1 MDKLEYKIQNGRIIM
16 CQGGLY
22 SVRLDSGET
31 LKCRA
36 RGSFRHKHM
45 SPLPGDIAAVKYAV
59 TSDGTVAT
67 YEKYEKS
74 EKSESKSQGERGDM
88 ATDAVI
94 EEIIARRN
102 ALIRPPM
109 ANLDYMFVT
118 MAAASPEPVLATVD
132 KLICIAEYNKIEPVV
147 VIGKCELAPEN
158 AKKLSDIYS
167 AAGYKTFVLSCK
179 TGEGIDEISE
189 FIKGVLPHKLAAFA
203 GASGVG
209 KSTLMNIL
217 FPGLV
222 LETSDISRKIERG
235 RHTTRKVEI
244 FGFYGGYIA
253 DTPGFSMLDFEHFDF
268 FGKEDL
274 VGTYREF
281 REYIGEC
288 RYTKCTHTKEDGC
301 AILGAVAEGKIPKS
315 RHDSYLELY
324 GILKN
329 KNSWDKK

>member
-1 MDKLEYKIQNGRIIM
+1 M

-22 SVRLDSGET
+22 SVRLDNGEG

-36 RGSFRHKHM
+36 KGSFRHRHI
-45 SPLPGDIAAVKYAV
+45 SPLPGDIVAVKYAV
-59 TSDGTVAT
+59 APDGSVALC
-67 YEKYEKS
+67 EG
-74 EKSESKSQGERGDM
+74 GEVQNGI
-88 ATDAVI
+88 AADAVI
-94 EEIIARRN
+94 EEIAERRN

-118 MAAASPEPVLATVD
+118 MAAASPEPVTATVD

-158 AKKLSDIYS
+158 AKRLSDIYS
-167 AAGYKTFVLSCK
+167 AAGYRTFVLSCK
-179 TGEGIDEISE
+179 TGEGTEALSQFVKEI
-189 FIKGVLPHKLAAFA
+189 LPDKLAAFA

-209 KSTLMNIL
+209 KSTLMNLL
-217 FPGLV
+217 FPGLL

-244 FGFYGGYIA
+244 FEFYGGYIA

-274 VGTYREF
+274 VDTFREF
-281 REYIGEC
+281 REHIGKC

-301 AILGAVAEGKIPKS
+301 AILGAVKDGRIPES
-315 RHDSYLELY
+315 RHESYLELY

-329 KNSWDKK
+329 KNAWDKK

>member
-1 MDKLEYKIQNGRIIM
+1 M
-16 CQGGLY
+16 
-22 SVRLDSGET
+22 RLDNGEE

-36 RGSFRHKHM
+36 KGSFRHRHI
-45 SPLPGDIAAVKYAV
+45 SPLPGDIVSVRYAV
-59 TSDGTVAT
+59 APDGSVALC
-67 YEKYEKS
+67 EG
-74 EKSESKSQGERGDM
+74 GEVQNGI
-88 ATDAVI
+88 AADAVI
-94 EEIIARRN
+94 EEIVERRN

-118 MAAASPEPVLATVD
+118 MAAASPEPVTATVD

-147 VIGKCELAPEN
+147 VIGKCELSPEN
-158 AKKLSDIYS
+158 AKRLSDIYS
-167 AAGYKTFVLSCK
+167 AAGYRTFVLSCK
-179 TGEGIDEISE
+179 TGEGTEAIAQFVKEI
-189 FIKGVLPHKLAAFA
+189 LPDKLAAFA

-209 KSTLMNIL
+209 KSTLMNLL
-217 FPGLV
+217 FPGLL

-244 FGFYGGYIA
+244 FEFYGGYIA

-274 VGTYREF
+274 VDTFREF
-281 REYIGEC
+281 REHIGKC

-301 AILGAVAEGKIPKS
+301 AILGAVKDGRIPES
-315 RHDSYLELY
+315 RHESYLELY

-329 KNSWDKK
+329 KNAWDKK